1 MVVGGGLAAL
11 AGPAGRVAAA
21 AEGEAAGSSSVDGEK
36 RRPSGCGD
44 RARGPRLASALHLVL
59 GPGS

>member
-44 RARGPRLASALHLVL
+44 RAR
-59 GPGS
+59 